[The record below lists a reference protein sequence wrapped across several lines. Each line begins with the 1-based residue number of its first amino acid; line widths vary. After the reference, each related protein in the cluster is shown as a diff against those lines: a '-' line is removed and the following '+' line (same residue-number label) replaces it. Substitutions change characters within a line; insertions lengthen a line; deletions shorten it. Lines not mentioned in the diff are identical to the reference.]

1 MIVVMK
7 RNEYG
12 NEGKYDS
19 RKEKGMKEMVIKR
32 MLSKDGIMRM
42 IEEEIWEGEKERKI
56 DVDVGESVKE
66 DIEKEEKGDVVR
78 ISEGRNEG
86 EVVIER
92 EIEMKGEKG
101 EVIEGIGKGNEIKVN
116 EKKEIVRG
124 MEVKGYGEKMND
136 IN

>member
-1 MIVVMK
+1 MK